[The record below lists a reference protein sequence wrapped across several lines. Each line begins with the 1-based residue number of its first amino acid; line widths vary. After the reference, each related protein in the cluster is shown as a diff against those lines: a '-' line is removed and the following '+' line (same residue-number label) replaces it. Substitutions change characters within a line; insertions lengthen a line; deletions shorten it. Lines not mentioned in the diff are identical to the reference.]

1 MAVIAHTT
9 LTGAG
14 ERDATITTLGA
25 SDTFVF
31 AAGKNQVLL
40 LNNVTVGALTPL
52 IDGAGGTTVAVPGI
66 GSVSVADGYQLASV
80 AAAGYVVIPL
90 DSINKY
96 LQGVITITGA
106 TGMEATILGY

>member
-9 LTGAG
+9 LTGSG

-25 SDTFVF
+25 SDTFVYT
-31 AAGKNQVLL
+31 AGKNQVLM

-52 IDGAGGTTVAVPGI
+52 IDGAGGTTVAVAGI
-66 GSVSVADGYQLASV
+66 GDVSVAGGYQLASV
-80 AAAGYVVIPL
+80 AAGDYVLIPL

-96 LQGVITITGA
+96 LQGTITL
-106 TGMEATILGY
+106 TGGDAMEATILGY